1 MGDDEMTIAVR
12 LSQQGPRGATRRQ
25 AQVML
30 EKLEEQ
36 ADERADGQ
44 AGAAEILLDLEGAA
58 LTFFFLDDLLAGMDR
73 LARARGIGL
82 TVTGSNQHSAGIV
95 DHILRN
101 RGIRAKHLRVPRED
115 QAGQAEL
122 TYGPHRQYAGA

>member
-1 MGDDEMTIAVR
+1 MGDDAMTIAVR

-36 ADERADGQ
+36 ADERA
-44 AGAAEILLDLEGAA
+44 GAAEILLDLEGAA
-58 LTFFFLDDLLAGMDR
+58 PTFFFLEDLLAGMDR
-73 LARARGIGL
+73 LACARGFRL
-82 TVTGSNQHSAGIV
+82 TVTGGNHHSAPLV

-101 RGIRAKHLRVPRED
+101 RGIRAEHLRVPQED
-115 QAGQAEL
+115 QASQAEL

>member
-1 MGDDEMTIAVR
+1 MGDDEMTIAIR

-36 ADERADGQ
+36 ADERV
-44 AGAAEILLDLEGAA
+44 GAAEILLDLEGAA

-101 RGIRAKHLRVPRED
+101 RGIRAKHLRAPRED